1 MKKKVFK
8 SFAIAILS
16 LGLSFSFNLFIAKW
30 LGAEQYGKISFYLS
44 FVQLFI
50 LAISINYAALYM
62 GNRIIYD
69 DSRSFGL
76 FFTIHSLFFL
86 TFVLPA
92 FILIDYFIVDHEA
105 VILILLIAYLS
116 IVVETAGLEFNTQ
129 KDVVGSILISS
140 LTPQA
145 LLIFCFTIL
154 IFLNIES
161 AKGYLYASL
170 LSMFLVF
177 GYVVYKFKPKFYIKK
192 KIFHRAWKFYI
203 LGVIG
208 SSFIYLAQVFQK
220 EYGSYAQ
227 LASLSIS
234 LFILVLLGLTSSIMI
249 KFALPAAHHYWKE
262 RNFKDLATLY
272 INNTMIELII
282 SLPLFLFVAVN
293 IDLIASMLG
302 KGYEMLPTI
311 FYILSIGFLM
321 DAFTGITG
329 TLLRATEHEKYELY
343 NQLLR
348 LISGL
353 GLIYFLK
360 DYQYGIVIAITVS
373 MVLFNVVKIFE
384 IYYLFGF
391 VPLTRKH
398 LFHIISFV
406 FPLSLILFGLMQIE
420 DYYWRS
426 VFNLIT
432 FGLTGFF
439 IYAYI
444 EKNHYL
450 LEGYQ

>member
-69 DSRSFGL
+69 DSRSFCL
-76 FFTIHSLFFL
+76 FFTIHSLLFL

-140 LTPQA
+140 LTPEV

-192 KIFHRAWKFYI
+192 KRFHRAWKFYI
-203 LGVIG
+203 LGIIG

-220 EYGSYAQ
+220 EYGGYAQ

-262 RNFKDLATLY
+262 RNLKDLATLY

-398 LFHIISFV
+398 IFHIISFV

-432 FGLTGFF
+432 FGLTSFF

>member
-1 MKKKVFK
+1 MKKKIFN

-16 LGLSFSFNLFIAKW
+16 LGLSFAFNLFIAKW
-30 LGAEQYGKISFYLS
+30 LGAEQYGKIRFYMS

-62 GNRIIYD
+62 GNRITYG
-69 DSRSFGL
+69 DSRSYGL
-76 FFTIHSLFFL
+76 FFTIHSLLFL
-86 TFVLPA
+86 IFVLPA
-92 FILIDYFIVDHEA
+92 FVLIDYFVVDQEA

-140 LTPQA
+140 LTPQV

-154 IFLNIES
+154 IFFNIGS

-170 LSMFLVF
+170 LSIFLVF
-177 GYVVYKFKPKFYIKK
+177 GYVAYKFKPKLYLKK
-192 KIFHRAWKFYI
+192 EIFHRAWKFYI
-203 LGVIG
+203 LGIIG
-208 SSFIYLAQVFQK
+208 SSFTYLAQVLQK
-220 EYGSYAQ
+220 EYGGYAQ

-234 LFILVLLGLTSSIMI
+234 LFILVWLWLTSSIMI

-262 RNFKDLATLY
+262 RNFKGLATLY

-282 SLPLFLFVAVN
+282 SLPLFLFVTVN
-293 IDLIASMLG
+293 IDIIASILG

-311 FYILSIGFLM
+311 FYILSIGFLI

-329 TLLRATEHEKYELY
+329 TLLRVTEHEKYELY
-343 NQLLR
+343 NELLQ

-353 GLIYFLK
+353 GLIYLLK
-360 DYQYGIVIAITVS
+360 DYQYGIAIAITVS
-373 MVLFNVVKIFE
+373 TVLYSVAKFFE
-384 IYYLFGF
+384 LYYLFGF

-398 LFHIISFV
+398 LFQVISFV
-406 FPLSLILFGLMQIE
+406 FPLALILFGLMQIE

-439 IYAYI
+439 IYVYI
-444 EKNHYL
+444 AKNHYL